1 VIASDQS
8 RFRGSSGGAGPML
21 DQSPDQL
28 FDQYVNACHQQTGSG
43 SGTRSMLHD
52 TSAGPEFSHYIN
64 SFRVI
69 SKSDIDGD
77 GPNSSFA

>member
-1 VIASDQS
+1 
-8 RFRGSSGGAGPML
+8 ML

-28 FDQYVNACHQQTGSG
+28 FDQYVNAYHQQTGSS
-43 SGTRSMLHD
+43 SGTRSMIHD

-69 SKSDIDGD
+69 SKSDIDDD

>member
-1 VIASDQS
+1 
-8 RFRGSSGGAGPML
+8 ML

-28 FDQYVNACHQQTGSG
+28 FDQYVNAYHQQTGSS
-43 SGTRSMLHD
+43 SGTRSRIPD
-52 TSAGPEFSHYIN
+52 TSAIPEFSHYIN

-69 SKSDIDGD
+69 SKSDIDDD